1 MMLCLFVVFMVTMLL
16 VQILNTMTSDL
27 AIIRSSIDHER
38 ALYLAN
44 AGIHEAT
51 AMVEADSTWR
61 GVVSEGTYP
70 NHDTYT
76 ATAVDGADASTVLV
90 TSSGASGEVTRTV
103 TAVLEY

>member
-1 MMLCLFVVFMVTMLL
+1 MLL

-27 AIIRSSIDHER
+27 ALIRSSIDHER

-76 ATAVDGADASTVLV
+76 ATAVDGADSSTVLV

>member
-1 MMLCLFVVFMVTMLL
+1 MLL

-27 AIIRSSIDHER
+27 ALIRSSIDHER

-76 ATAVDGADASTVLV
+76 ATAVDGADSSTALV